1 MKMSDIVIDI
11 TSKEEFDE
19 IVNSEKKPIVVDLW
33 ATWCG
38 PCRMQAPILH
48 EFAENMYEKVKV
60 LKVNVDECE
69 ELAALLG
76 ISAIPTILVIKDGDL
91 KEKHVGLCTEKDLSS
106 LVIKYL

>member
-1 MKMSDIVIDI
+1 MSKYVTDI
-11 TSKEEFDE
+11 TSKEEFDQ
-19 IVNSEKKPIVVDLW
+19 IVVSTSCPILVDLW
-33 ATWCG
+33 ATWCM
-38 PCRMQAPILH
+38 PCKMQAPILH
-48 EFAENMYEKVKV
+48 QFADDMGDKIRV

-76 ISAIPTILVIKDGDL
+76 VQAIPTILVIKDGDL